1 VVKMLQKGRVHPTL
15 PATDFGRAKSFYSE
29 KLGLTVTEESPAGAF
44 YECGEGTRFLVFPS
58 GGASSGTH
66 TQLGFVVEDVS
77 AEVAEL
83 QGRGVVF
90 EEYDGPNLKTE
101 NGVATVGPGKAAWFK
116 DSEGNMLGIIQF
128 A

>member
-1 VVKMLQKGRVHPTL
+1 MLQKGRVHPTL
-15 PATDFGRAKSFYSE
+15 PATDFERAKKFYSE
-29 KLGLTVTEESPAGAF
+29 KLGFTVTEENPGGVF
-44 YECGEGTRFLVFPS
+44 YECGGGTRLLVFPS
-58 GGASSGTH
+58 GGAASGTH
-66 TQLGFVVEDVS
+66 TQVGFVVEDAA

-90 EEYDGPNLKTE
+90 EEYDSPNLKTE

-128 A
+128 T